1 MKDNT
6 YIVFTDDLRHNPCI
20 YPLNIQQTYKLRLF
34 FRRFY
39 RDHRHS
45 GCNLLQISLCIV
57 IAQHNARTHVFIFT
71 NAFQQIYRNLVFSP
85 GMLTA
90 QIYIIKQYFFLFI
103 LFHHSHHIHIF
114 NAIYSDGSS

>member
-1 MKDNT
+1 M
-6 YIVFTDDLRHNPCI
+6 YLPAQ
-20 YPLNIQQTYKLRLF
+20 YPADVQAPTL

-39 RDHRHS
+39 RDYRHS

-90 QIYIIKQYFFLFI
+90 QIYIIKQYFF
-103 LFHHSHHIHIF
+103 
-114 NAIYSDGSS
+114 GSSSFIILTTFTFLMPFIRTAHRNNV